1 MIKKILYIGIVLI
14 AYFLFMSMFTRYR
27 FVDTYVSENF
37 SRDMNDVQNIL
48 NQMCKEISYDG
59 KYKYYTVEEMLEIVV
74 DADLALLN
82 VCNRLHNY
90 STLNENYDVRLYGAE
105 DVVHKVRETLES
117 GQKLSEDQLKLLN
130 QVVELNETYSNL
142 GRSVTY
148 QDDKNPLTLMSL
160 PKAVD
165 DYIEALEVLEMSY
178 E

>member
-1 MIKKILYIGIVLI
+1 MVKKISYIGIVLI
-14 AYFLFMSMFTRYR
+14 AYFLLVSMFTRYR
-27 FVDTYVSENF
+27 FVDTYVSESF

-59 KYKYYTVEEMLEIVV
+59 KYKYYTVEDMLEIVV
-74 DADLALLN
+74 DADLALLD

-105 DVVHKVRETLES
+105 DVVLKVRETLES
-117 GQKLSEDQLKLLN
+117 GHKLSEEQLKLLN
-130 QVVELNETYSNL
+130 QVVELNETYSKL

-148 QDDKNPLTLMSL
+148 HDDKNPLTLMPL

-165 DYIEALEVLEMSY
+165 DYIDELEALGMLY